1 VTKPEVI
8 HGDCLGALDEI
19 GAGSVD
25 LVYLDPPFFSQKVHK
40 LRTRDRAKE
49 FSFSDLWASH
59 EDYARFTLA
68 RLTQL
73 HRVLSPTG
81 SLFFHCDRRAS
92 HLIRA
97 LLDKTFGPDKFRS
110 EIIWHY
116 RRWSNSQKRLLPAHQ
131 TILLYTK
138 SDKYTFNEI
147 YEEYSPSTN
156 VDQILQQRRRDDFNK
171 SVYARD
177 ETDTVI
183 SSGSKKGVPL
193 SDVWDIPYLNPKAR
207 ERTGYPTQ
215 KPVLLLER
223 IIKLATN
230 KGNLIL
236 DPFCGSGTTLVAA
249 ALLERNAIGIDIS
262 GEAVEIARER
272 IQNPSKTTSEL
283 LKKGRHSYRTADEN
297 ALAML
302 EGLDC
307 VPVQR
312 NKGIDAILTEQVGG
326 RPVPVRV
333 QRPHESITEAAR
345 KLFRAGQT
353 KHAKAMFLVATWV
366 GGELDLGHELPP
378 GVIFINGPTLG
389 IASRLAELNS
399 VKK

>member
-1 VTKPEVI
+1 MKPKVI
-8 HGDCLGALDEI
+8 HRDCLEALKEI
-19 GAGSVD
+19 KSGSVD
-25 LVYLDPPFFSQKVHK
+25 LVYLDPPFFSQKMHK
-40 LRTRDRAKE
+40 LQTRDRSRE
-49 FSFSDLWASH
+49 FSFSDLWPSH
-59 EDYARFTLA
+59 EDYARFILA
-68 RLTQL
+68 RLEHL
-73 HRVLSPTG
+73 HRILSPTG
-81 SLFFHCDRRAS
+81 SIFFHCDRRAS

-97 LLDKTFGPDKFRS
+97 LMDKTFGLGKFRS

-116 RRWSNSQKRLLPAHQ
+116 KRWSNSQKGLLPTHQ
-131 TILLYTK
+131 TIFFYTK
-138 SDKYTFNEI
+138 SDEYTFNDI

-156 VDQILQQRRRDDFNK
+156 VDQILQQRQRDGFNK
-171 SVYARD
+171 SIYARD
-177 ETDTVI
+177 EAGAII

-193 SDVWDIPYLNPKAR
+193 GDVWDIPYLNPKAR

-230 KGNLIL
+230 KGDLIL

-249 ALLERNAIGIDIS
+249 ALHERKAIGIDIS
-262 GEAVEIARER
+262 EEAVEITRRR
-272 IQNPSKTTSEL
+272 IENPSKTTSAL
-283 LKKGRHSYRTADEN
+283 LETGRHSYRKADKN

-312 NKGIDAILTEQVGG
+312 NKGIDAILVEQAEG

-333 QRPHESITEAAR
+333 QRSHESVTEAAQQ
-345 KLFRAGQT
+345 LFRAGRT
-353 KHAKAMFLVATWV
+353 KHANVMFLVATWV

-378 GVIFINGPTLG
+378 GVFIVNGPALD
-389 IASRLAELNS
+389 IASKLATFNRA
-399 VKK
+399 KN